1 MNPTRRSFFAASGL
15 AAGAMA
21 GVLSGAEA
29 SAGEGTAG
37 TVVEH
42 TQPELNYAFDALE
55 PVIDAQ
61 TLETHYTKHHAGYV
75 KGLNAAEQALAEA
88 RASGDMARIQSIS
101 RNYAFHGAG
110 HYLHSLYW
118 SVMAPPDDGGGD
130 DPKGE
135 LAEQLAK
142 DFGSVDAFKTQFSA
156 AAGSVEG
163 SGWCA
168 LHYRPLDKRLVV
180 LQVENHQNLT
190 PWGVIPI
197 MVVDVW
203 EHAYYLK
210 YQNRRGDYV
219 KAWWDVVYWDRVGA
233 NLKAVME

>member
-1 MNPTRRSFFAASGL
+1 METTRRSFFAASGGL

-21 GVLSGAEA
+21 GLMTASEA
-29 SAGEGTAG
+29 SAAASEG

-42 TQPELNYAFDALE
+42 TQPKLPYAFDALE

-75 KGLNAAEQALAEA
+75 NGLNAAERGLAEA
-88 RASGDMARIQSIS
+88 RAAGDMDRIQSLS
-101 RNYAFHGAG
+101 RKYAFHGAG

-118 SVMAPPDDGGGD
+118 SVMAPPGDGGGG
-130 DPKGE
+130 DPTGS
-135 LAEQLAK
+135 LAEHLTK
-142 DFGSVDAFKTQFSA
+142 DFGSVEAFKTQFSA

-168 LHYRPLDKRLVV
+168 LHYRPMDERLLV
-180 LQVENHQNLT
+180 LQIENHQNLT
-190 PWGVIPI
+190 PWGVVPL

-219 KAWWDVVYWDRVGA
+219 KAWWDVVNWARVGA
-233 NLKAVME
+233 NLNAVKG